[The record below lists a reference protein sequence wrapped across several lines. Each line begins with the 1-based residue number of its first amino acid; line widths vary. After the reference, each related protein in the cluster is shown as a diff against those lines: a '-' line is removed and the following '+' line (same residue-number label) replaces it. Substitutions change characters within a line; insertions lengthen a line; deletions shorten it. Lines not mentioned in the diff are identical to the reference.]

1 MSYLLFTSYGVTWT
15 LISLPLQMV
24 ERLRQVQPVAVAI
37 HVKAR
42 QSPIERAVTWL
53 ATESSWAHVNVPPF
67 AVVSFAAASLF
78 SISAAPVNP
87 TVKSLCLLQKL
98 LWCTALLQCLG
109 KLSLL
114 PSVGF
119 KSRHRPPPP
128 TFDQGPQRVKGPHN
142 AITEWKAIIG
152 YWKALDVCVKG
163 LDKVAH
169 GDELVGEWQLNKSSE
184 NWGKIHALVRRN
196 TLLQKRDRGGCL
208 LKRMFMMG
216 LTRVFG
222 EDGARLTPACAST
235 GG

>member
-128 TFDQGPQRVKGPHN
+128 NIRPRASEGKRTPQCHYGVKGHHRV
-142 AITEWKAIIG
+142 
-152 YWKALDVCVKG
+152 LKG
-163 LDKVAH
+163 L
-169 GDELVGEWQLNKSSE
+169 
-184 NWGKIHALVRRN
+184 RCMC
-196 TLLQKRDRGGCL
+196 KR
-208 LKRMFMMG
+208 
-216 LTRVFG
+216 
-222 EDGARLTPACAST
+222 AR
-235 GG
+235 